1 MERIN
6 KILTIIKDL
15 NCDCA
20 VITDRANVRYLS
32 GFSGSAGYLVISE
45 KERLLVT
52 DFRYVEQAE
61 KQAKNFQIK
70 NSADFKIAEYAR
82 DFENAAF
89 EDTTISY
96 SKYLWLSKMFKN
108 LTPLGNAV
116 IKLRSIKDKYEIENI
131 RTAEK
136 IGDEAFSHI
145 LSFIKEGM
153 TESRVAREIE
163 FYMLSNGAQKL
174 SFDTIV
180 ATGANGSL
188 PHAQPGESILKKG
201 DLVVM
206 DFGCVYNGYCS
217 DMTRTVG
224 IGSLDSESI
233 DAYNTV
239 LKAQLAALDTIK
251 AGVTGAKV
259 HNTAF
264 DIIDSSYMGMFG
276 HSLGHGLG
284 L

>member
-89 EDTTISY
+89 EDTTITY
-96 SKYLWLSKMFKN
+96 SKY
-108 LTPLGNAV
+108 
-116 IKLRSIKDKYEIENI
+116 
-131 RTAEK
+131 
-136 IGDEAFSHI
+136 
-145 LSFIKEGM
+145 
-153 TESRVAREIE
+153 
-163 FYMLSNGAQKL
+163 
-174 SFDTIV
+174 
-180 ATGANGSL
+180 
-188 PHAQPGESILKKG
+188 
-201 DLVVM
+201 
-206 DFGCVYNGYCS
+206 
-217 DMTRTVG
+217 
-224 IGSLDSESI
+224 
-233 DAYNTV
+233 
-239 LKAQLAALDTIK
+239 
-251 AGVTGAKV
+251 
-259 HNTAF
+259 
-264 DIIDSSYMGMFG
+264 
-276 HSLGHGLG
+276 
-284 L
+284 